1 MLRLWILSLRV
12 NNMNTDVIADVWNT
26 INQRM
31 EERPDGSYVVSVLTH
46 RKGVDKA
53 LEKVGEE
60 ATEFILAAKNGSSER
75 TVEEA
80 ADLLFHIMLALRA
93 SGEDM
98 GDVLEE
104 LSRRRH

>member
-1 MLRLWILSLRV
+1 MDT
-12 NNMNTDVIADVWNT
+12 NVIAEVWDT

-31 EERPDGSYVVSVLTH
+31 RERPDGSYVVSVLTH
-46 RKGVDKA
+46 RKGMDKA
-53 LEKVGEE
+53 LEQVGEE
-60 ATEFILAAKNGSSER
+60 ATAFILAAKNGSSER

-93 SGEDM
+93 SGEDV

-104 LSRRRH
+104 LSRRHH

>member
-1 MLRLWILSLRV
+1 
-12 NNMNTDVIADVWNT
+12 MNTEVIAEVWDT

-31 EERPDGSYVVSVLTH
+31 EERPEGSYVVSILTH
-46 RKGVDKA
+46 RKGMDKA

-80 ADLLFHIMLALRA
+80 ADLLFHILLALRA
-93 SGEDM
+93 SGEDLN
-98 GDVLEE
+98 DVLDE
-104 LSRRRH
+104 LSLRRR

>member
-1 MLRLWILSLRV
+1 MD
-12 NNMNTDVIADVWNT
+12 TDVIADVWNT

-31 EERPDGSYVVSVLTH
+31 EERPEGSYVVSVLTH

-80 ADLLFHIMLALRA
+80 ADLLFHLMLALRA

>member
-1 MLRLWILSLRV
+1 MDAEIIV
-12 NNMNTDVIADVWNT
+12 DVWNT

-31 EERPDGSYVVSVLTH
+31 DDRPEGSYVVSILTH

-60 ATEFILAAKNGSSER
+60 ATEFILAAKNGLSER

-80 ADLLFHIMLALRA
+80 ADLLFHILLALRA
-93 SGEDM
+93 SGEDL

-104 LSRRRH
+104 LSRRRT

>member
-1 MLRLWILSLRV
+1 MDT
-12 NNMNTDVIADVWNT
+12 NVIAEVWDT

-31 EERPDGSYVVSVLTH
+31 RERPDGSYVVSVLTH
-46 RKGVDKA
+46 RKGMDKA

-80 ADLLFHIMLALRA
+80 ADLIFHIMLALRA
-93 SGEDM
+93 SGEDV

-104 LSRRRH
+104 LSRRHH

>member
-1 MLRLWILSLRV
+1 MDA
-12 NNMNTDVIADVWNT
+12 DVIVEVWDV

-31 EERPDGSYVVSVLTH
+31 EERPEGSYVVSILTH
-46 RKGVDKA
+46 QKGIDKA

-93 SGEDM
+93 SGEDL
-98 GDVLEE
+98 GDVFEE
-104 LSRRRH
+104 LSRRRN

>member
-1 MLRLWILSLRV
+1 MV
-12 NNMNTDVIADVWNT
+12 NDMDAGVIVDVWDT

-31 EERPDGSYVVSVLTH
+31 EERPEGSYVVSILTH
-46 RKGVDKA
+46 RKGMDKA

-60 ATEFILAAKNGSSER
+60 ATEFILAAKNGSSDR

-80 ADLLFHIMLALRA
+80 ADLLFHILLALRA
-93 SGEDM
+93 SGEDL

-104 LSRRRH
+104 LSRRRS